1 MKSLLLAIELALN
14 IGYRFG
20 ETYQSIPTPITSILI
35 FRLWLR
41 GIVSID
47 SASGYFL
54 FAERQGKWWQISNE
68 EVFYSLF
75 MDGKMLFHRRIK
87 EDVVRQIL
95 DKGVGV
101 TAEDIAYSVMFERGN
116 MTLSPYQWYI
126 LRKNYGAFHFV
137 SVFIFLISAA
147 VILT

>member
-1 MKSLLLAIELALN
+1 MKSLLLAIELALD

-87 EDVVRQIL
+87 EDVVKQIL
-95 DKGVGV
+95 DKGLGV
-101 TAEDIAYSVMFERGN
+101 IVEDIAYSVMFEPGDV
-116 MTLSPYQWYI
+116 TLSLYRWYY
-126 LRKNYGAFHFV
+126 LRRSNRAFYIV
-137 SVFIFLISAA
+137 SYFIFAVTAA